1 LEWPLALNWK
11 AASLIILRA
20 CTIFN
25 IERIRQLFQSPN
37 LIVIQRTFSLIHS
50 NNLLLETVNN
60 TNWISWSQRDWR
72 LSVLNWRHGWGLGKN
87 NGSILFHYFLILFFF
102 YWLNMHFFQ
111 HVLHSHYMQ
120 MLLLF
125 LQFLKFHLESD
136 FLTEF
141 KFFQFDLF
149 FQFFLFNL
157 LNEFLP
163 LLLNL

>member
-1 LEWPLALNWK
+1 M
-11 AASLIILRA
+11 AASIVSLWVSTILNNERISQLFLSPNFIIL
-20 CTIFN
+20 
-25 IERIRQLFQSPN
+25 
-37 LIVIQRTFSLIHS
+37 QRSFSFIYP
-50 NNLLLETVNN
+50 NNLLIETINN
-60 TNWISWSQRDWR
+60 ANLITWVPRERR
-72 LSVLNWRHGWGLGKN
+72 LSVLNWWQAWRLRKN
-87 NGSILFHYFLILFFF
+87 DGSILFHYFLILFFF

-149 FQFFLFNL
+149 FQFFLLNL